1 MPPLDPPLEPT
12 DPADPHALPGDP
24 VDAEFSEDEIEL
36 AYQRALA
43 AFSDHET
50 PDEFVPEDSDSEDSD
65 SEESDGEE
73 SDSEDSDSEES
84 GSEESGSEESGSEE
98 SDSEESDSE
107 ESALDPSES
116 SEPDPSEP
124 GVWAHTAADAESRE
138 EPALADAFAADD
150 FAADD
155 FASAAEVPD
164 EDAASESYPEDSAP
178 DNGFDEDAAEDAA
191 AEQDVIDQDVIDQD
205 VVDQDVVDQDWIA
218 EDPGA
223 EEACAAAPEATTA
236 EDDAAFAQ
244 SQDDIADSDRENG
257 ADATWAEAGK
267 DVGTAAEAEEEADAV
282 VDAELDPEV
291 DAGDEPSLTTDT
303 AVDFALAVDVSPGE
317 PTLDAHVDPEA
328 AHLSIEDALSDSEAA
343 PVEDHSFA
351 EASPEAPHAE
361 SFDDTFDDTLDDSLD
376 VLNGDAQ
383 PVPPELALGSDEPEG
398 DEGES
403 SGEVAEFDDEL
414 PELALPDLSRLEA
427 ELAAAG
433 VELADPE
440 PPPEALASAQA
451 DLADESPAP
460 HLAAPLT
467 EAGARDSEPA
477 VAVELGPGD
486 PTAVLPVAGEP
497 AGTMGL
503 DAAAVAAAS
512 AAMENPPQSREA
524 PGRTARGRRASSA
537 APAAPASEPQVTWRG
552 DAAHGDRSSSLRG
565 PRGVASDRFSPP
577 PPTSAETITPAQVI
591 EGALFVGG
599 GPLSAGK
606 LYALL
611 RGTIALEDVPELI
624 DDLNDLYASQNRPYE
639 IRLGDGGYVLDLCPD
654 YEKLRH
660 RVFGQGPREV
670 RLTQD
675 QLEVLALVAYRQP
688 ISEAGIAALGRPEA
702 GNVLR
707 QLLRRELVSLE
718 RGEQGP
724 KDVTYQ
730 TTERFLSV
738 FGLASLAEL
747 PQPEDLAAR

>member
-50 PDEFVPEDSDSEDSD
+50 PDEFVPE
-65 SEESDGEE
+65 E
-73 SDSEDSDSEES
+73 SDSEDS
-84 GSEESGSEESGSEE
+84 GSEESDSEE

-150 FAADD
+150 FTSDDFAADDFAADDFTSDDFAADD

-178 DNGFDEDAAEDAA
+178 DNGFDADAAEDAA
-191 AEQDVIDQDVIDQD
+191 VEQDVIE
-205 VVDQDVVDQDWIA
+205 QDVVDQDWIA

-244 SQDDIADSDRENG
+244 AEDDIADSDRENG

-267 DVGTAAEAEEEADAV
+267 DVGTAAEAEAEADA
-282 VDAELDPEV
+282 EI
-291 DAGDEPSLTTDT
+291 DAGDEPSLTADN
-303 AVDFALAVDVSPGE
+303 AVDFALAADVSPGE

-343 PVEDHSFA
+343 HVEDHSFA
-351 EASPEAPHAE
+351 EAIPEAPHAE
-361 SFDDTFDDTLDDSLD
+361 SFDDTLDDSLD

-451 DLADESPAP
+451 DLADESPTP

-497 AGTMGL
+497 AGSLGL

-524 PGRTARGRRASSA
+524 PGQTARGRRASSA

-724 KDVTYQ
+724 KDVTYH

>member
-50 PDEFVPEDSDSEDSD
+50 PDEFVPEESDSEDSGSEESDSEDSD
-65 SEESDGEE
+65 SEESDGE
-73 SDSEDSDSEES
+73 D
-84 GSEESGSEESGSEE
+84 

-150 FAADD
+150 FTSDDFAADDFASDD

-178 DNGFDEDAAEDAA
+178 DNGFDADAAEDAA
-191 AEQDVIDQDVIDQD
+191 VEQDVIE
-205 VVDQDVVDQDWIA
+205 QDVVDQDWIA

-267 DVGTAAEAEEEADAV
+267 DVGTAAEAEAEADA
-282 VDAELDPEV
+282 EI
-291 DAGDEPSLTTDT
+291 DAGDEPSLTADN
-303 AVDFALAVDVSPGE
+303 AVDFALAADVSPGE

-343 PVEDHSFA
+343 HVEDHSFA
-351 EASPEAPHAE
+351 EAIPEAPHAE
-361 SFDDTFDDTLDDSLD
+361 SFDDTLDDSLD

-403 SGEVAEFDDEL
+403 SGEVAEFADEL

-497 AGTMGL
+497 AGSLGL

-724 KDVTYQ
+724 KDVTYH

>member
-1 MPPLDPPLEPT
+1 
-12 DPADPHALPGDP
+12 
-24 VDAEFSEDEIEL
+24 
-36 AYQRALA
+36 
-43 AFSDHET
+43 
-50 PDEFVPEDSDSEDSD
+50 
-65 SEESDGEE
+65 
-73 SDSEDSDSEES
+73 
-84 GSEESGSEESGSEE
+84 
-98 SDSEESDSE
+98 
-107 ESALDPSES
+107 
-116 SEPDPSEP
+116 
-124 GVWAHTAADAESRE
+124 
-138 EPALADAFAADD
+138 
-150 FAADD
+150 
-155 FASAAEVPD
+155 
-164 EDAASESYPEDSAP
+164 
-178 DNGFDEDAAEDAA
+178 
-191 AEQDVIDQDVIDQD
+191 
-205 VVDQDVVDQDWIA
+205 
-218 EDPGA
+218 
-223 EEACAAAPEATTA
+223 
-236 EDDAAFAQ
+236 
-244 SQDDIADSDRENG
+244 
-257 ADATWAEAGK
+257 
-267 DVGTAAEAEEEADAV
+267 
-282 VDAELDPEV
+282 
-291 DAGDEPSLTTDT
+291 
-303 AVDFALAVDVSPGE
+303 
-317 PTLDAHVDPEA
+317 
-328 AHLSIEDALSDSEAA
+328 
-343 PVEDHSFA
+343 
-351 EASPEAPHAE
+351 
-361 SFDDTFDDTLDDSLD
+361 
-376 VLNGDAQ
+376 
-383 PVPPELALGSDEPEG
+383 LALGSDEPEG

-403 SGEVAEFDDEL
+403 SGEVAEFADEL

-497 AGTMGL
+497 AGSLGL

-724 KDVTYQ
+724 KDVTYH

>member
-73 SDSEDSDSEES
+73 SDSEDSDSED
-84 GSEESGSEESGSEE
+84 
-98 SDSEESDSE
+98 SDSEEL
-107 ESALDPSES
+107 ALDPSES
-116 SEPDPSEP
+116 IEPDPSGPDE
-124 GVWAHTAADAESRE
+124 WAHTAADAESRE
-138 EPALADAFAADD
+138 EPALADDFADDDFAADD
-150 FAADD
+150 FASDD

-164 EDAASESYPEDSAP
+164 EDAASESYLEDSAT
-178 DNGFDEDAAEDAA
+178 DNGFDADAAEYAA
-191 AEQDVIDQDVIDQD
+191 VEQDVIDQDVIDQD
-205 VVDQDVVDQDWIA
+205 VVEQDWIA

-223 EEACAAAPEATTA
+223 EVACAAAPEATTA
-236 EDDAAFAQ
+236 EDEAAFAQ
-244 SQDDIADSDRENG
+244 SEDDVGDSDRESG
-257 ADATWAEAGK
+257 ADATWAEAGE
-267 DVGTAAEAEEEADAV
+267 DVATAAEAEAEADAV
-282 VDAELDPEV
+282 VDPENDPELDPEV
-291 DAGDEPSLTTDT
+291 DAGDEPSLTADI
-303 AVDFALAVDVSPGE
+303 AVDFALAADVSPGE
-317 PTLDAHVDPEA
+317 PTLDAHVDPEP

-351 EASPEAPHAE
+351 EASPEAPPAE

-403 SGEVAEFDDEL
+403 SGEVAEFADEL
-414 PELALPDLSRLEA
+414 PELALPDLPRLEA
-427 ELAAAG
+427 ELVAAG

-477 VAVELGPGD
+477 VAVELGPDD

-497 AGTMGL
+497 AGSMGL

-512 AAMENPPQSREA
+512 AAIENPPQSREA

-624 DDLNDLYASQNRPYE
+624 DDLNHLYASQNRPYE

-724 KDVTYQ
+724 KDVTYH

>member
-12 DPADPHALPGDP
+12 DPADPHALPRDP

-50 PDEFVPEDSDSEDSD
+50 PDEFVPEDSDSEESD
-65 SEESDGEE
+65 GEESDGEE
-73 SDSEDSDSEES
+73 SDSEDS
-84 GSEESGSEESGSEE
+84 GSEE
-98 SDSEESDSE
+98 SDSD

-116 SEPDPSEP
+116 SEPDPSER
-124 GVWAHTAADAESRE
+124 GVWARTAADAESRE
-138 EPALADAFAADD
+138 EPALADAFASNDFAADD
-150 FAADD
+150 FASDD
-155 FASAAEVPD
+155 FASAAEVPH
-164 EDAASESYPEDSAP
+164 EIAASDSYPEDSSP
-178 DNGFDEDAAEDAA
+178 DNGFDADAAEHAA
-191 AEQDVIDQDVIDQD
+191 AA
-205 VVDQDVVDQDWIA
+205 QDVVDQDWIA

-223 EEACAAAPEATTA
+223 EEACAAASEATTS
-236 EDDAAFAQ
+236 EDEAAFAQ
-244 SQDDIADSDRENG
+244 SEDDVGDSDRESG
-257 ADATWAEAGK
+257 ADATWAEAGE
-267 DVGTAAEAEEEADAV
+267 DVGTAAEAEAAAEADA
-282 VDAELDPEV
+282 EV
-291 DAGDEPSLTTDT
+291 DAGDEPSLTADT
-303 AVDFALAVDVSPGE
+303 AVDFALAADVSPGE
-317 PTLDAHVDPEA
+317 PTLDAHVDPEP
-328 AHLSIEDALSDSEAA
+328 AHLSIENALSDPEAA

-361 SFDDTFDDTLDDSLD
+361 SLDDTLD
-376 VLNGDAQ
+376 VLNGDTQ
-383 PVPPELALGSDEPEG
+383 PGPPELALGSDEPEADEG
-398 DEGES
+398 EADEGES
-403 SGEVAEFDDEL
+403 NDGESNGGESNSGEVAEFADEL

-427 ELAAAG
+427 ELVAAG

-451 DLADESPAP
+451 DLAEESPAP

-467 EAGARDSEPA
+467 EAGLRGGEQA
-477 VAVELGPGD
+477 VAAEPGPD
-486 PTAVLPVAGEP
+486 DSAAVLPVAGEP
-497 AGTMGL
+497 AGSMGL
-503 DAAAVAAAS
+503 NAATVAAAS
-512 AAMENPPQSREA
+512 AAIENPPEAREA
-524 PGRTARGRRASSA
+524 PGNTARGRRASSA

-565 PRGVASDRFSPP
+565 PRGVASDRFTPP

-624 DDLNDLYASQNRPYE
+624 DDLNHLYASQNRPYE

-707 QLLRRELVSLE
+707 QLLRRELVGLE

-724 KDVTYQ
+724 KDVTYH

>member
-65 SEESDGEE
+65 SEEL
-73 SDSEDSDSEES
+73 
-84 GSEESGSEESGSEE
+84 
-98 SDSEESDSE
+98 
-107 ESALDPSES
+107 ALDPSES

-178 DNGFDEDAAEDAA
+178 DNGFDADAAEDAA
-191 AEQDVIDQDVIDQD
+191 VEQDVVE
-205 VVDQDVVDQDWIA
+205 QDWIA
-218 EDPGA
+218 EDSGA
-223 EEACAAAPEATTA
+223 DEACAAAPEATTA

-244 SQDDIADSDRENG
+244 SEDDVADSGRESG
-257 ADATWAEAGK
+257 ADATWAEAGE
-267 DVGTAAEAEEEADAV
+267 DVATAAEAEAEADAV
-282 VDAELDPEV
+282 VDPENDPELDPEV

-303 AVDFALAVDVSPGE
+303 AVDFALAADVSPGE
-317 PTLDAHVDPEA
+317 PTLDAHVDPEP

-351 EASPEAPHAE
+351 EASPEAPPAE

-376 VLNGDAQ
+376 VLSGDAQ

-427 ELAAAG
+427 ELVAAG

-440 PPPEALASAQA
+440 PPPEALASAHA
-451 DLADESPAP
+451 DLAEESPAP

-477 VAVELGPGD
+477 VAVELGPDD

-497 AGTMGL
+497 AGSMGL

-512 AAMENPPQSREA
+512 AAIENPPQSREA

-624 DDLNDLYASQNRPYE
+624 DDLNHLYASQNRPYE

-724 KDVTYQ
+724 KDVTYH

>member
-65 SEESDGEE
+65 SEESD
-73 SDSEDSDSEES
+73 
-84 GSEESGSEESGSEE
+84 
-98 SDSEESDSE
+98 SE

-138 EPALADAFAADD
+138 EPALADDFADDDFAADD
-150 FAADD
+150 FASDD

-178 DNGFDEDAAEDAA
+178 DNGFDADAAEDAA
-191 AEQDVIDQDVIDQD
+191 VEQD
-205 VVDQDVVDQDWIA
+205 VVDQDVIEQDWIA

-244 SQDDIADSDRENG
+244 AEDDVGDSDRESG

-282 VDAELDPEV
+282 VDPELDPEV

-351 EASPEAPHAE
+351 EASPEAPPAE

-497 AGTMGL
+497 AGSMVL

-724 KDVTYQ
+724 KDVTYH

>member
-50 PDEFVPEDSDSEDSD
+50 PDEFVPEESDSEDSGSEESDSEDSD
-65 SEESDGEE
+65 SEESDGE
-73 SDSEDSDSEES
+73 D
-84 GSEESGSEESGSEE
+84 

-150 FAADD
+150 FTSDDFAADD

-178 DNGFDEDAAEDAA
+178 DNGFDADAAEDAA
-191 AEQDVIDQDVIDQD
+191 VEQDVIE
-205 VVDQDVVDQDWIA
+205 QDVVDQDWIA

-244 SQDDIADSDRENG
+244 AEDDVGDSDRESG
-257 ADATWAEAGK
+257 ADATWAEAGE
-267 DVGTAAEAEEEADAV
+267 DVATAAEAEAEADAV
-282 VDAELDPEV
+282 VDPELDPEV

-343 PVEDHSFA
+343 HVEDHSFA
-351 EASPEAPHAE
+351 EAIPEAPHAE

-403 SGEVAEFDDEL
+403 SGEVAEFADEL

-451 DLADESPAP
+451 DLADESPTP

-497 AGTMGL
+497 EGSMGL

-512 AAMENPPQSREA
+512 AAMENPPQSRKA
-524 PGRTARGRRASSA
+524 PGKTARGRRASSA

-724 KDVTYQ
+724 KDVTYH

>member
-12 DPADPHALPGDP
+12 DPADPHALPPDP

-50 PDEFVPEDSDSEDSD
+50 PDEFAP
-65 SEESDGEE
+65 EESDGED
-73 SDSEDSDSEES
+73 SDGEDSDSEES
-84 GSEESGSEESGSEE
+84 GSEES
-98 SDSEESDSE
+98 DSEEL
-107 ESALDPSES
+107 ALDPSES

-124 GVWAHTAADAESRE
+124 GEWARTTADVESRE
-138 EPALADAFAADD
+138 EPAVADAFASDD
-150 FAADD
+150 FTAAD
-155 FASAAEVPD
+155 FASNDFASPAEVPD
-164 EDAASESYPEDSAP
+164 EDAASESYPEDSSP
-178 DNGFDEDAAEDAA
+178 DNGFDADAAEYAA
-191 AEQDVIDQDVIDQD
+191 VEQDVVEQDAVE
-205 VVDQDVVDQDWIA
+205 QDWIA

-223 EEACAAAPEATTA
+223 EEAFAAAPEATTS
-236 EDDAAFAQ
+236 EDEAAFHE
-244 SQDDIADSDRENG
+244 SQDDIADSDRESG
-257 ADATWAEAGK
+257 ADATWAEAGE
-267 DVGTAAEAEEEADAV
+267 DVGTAAGAEAEAAAEADA
-282 VDAELDPEV
+282 EV
-291 DAGDEPSLTTDT
+291 DAGDEPSLTADN
-303 AVDFALAVDVSPGE
+303 AVDFALAADVSPGA
-317 PTLDAHVDPEA
+317 PTLDAPVDPEPAHLSIENALSDPEA
-328 AHLSIEDALSDSEAA
+328 AH
-343 PVEDHSFA
+343 VEDYSFA
-351 EASPEAPHAE
+351 EASPEALHAE
-361 SFDDTFDDTLDDSLD
+361 SCDDTLDDSLD
-376 VLNGDAQ
+376 VVNGDAQ
-383 PVPPELALGSDEPEG
+383 PVPPELALGNDEPEADEPEG
-398 DEGES
+398 DGGES
-403 SGEVAEFDDEL
+403 NGGESNSGEVAEFADEL

-427 ELAAAG
+427 ELVAAG

-451 DLADESPAP
+451 DLAEESPAP

-467 EAGARDSEPA
+467 EAGLRGGEQA
-477 VAVELGPGD
+477 VAAELGPD
-486 PTAVLPVAGEP
+486 DSAAVLPVAGEP
-497 AGTMGL
+497 AGSMGL
-503 DAAAVAAAS
+503 NAATVAAAS
-512 AAMENPPQSREA
+512 AAIENPPEAREA
-524 PGRTARGRRASSA
+524 PGNTARGRRASST
-537 APAAPASEPQVTWRG
+537 APASEPQVTWRG

-565 PRGVASDRFSPP
+565 PRGVASDRFTPP

-624 DDLNDLYASQNRPYE
+624 DDLNHLYASQNRPYE

-707 QLLRRELVSLE
+707 QLLRRELVGLE

-724 KDVTYQ
+724 KDVTYH

>member
-50 PDEFVPEDSDSEDSD
+50 PDEFVPE
-65 SEESDGEE
+65 E
-73 SDSEDSDSEES
+73 SDSED
-84 GSEESGSEESGSEE
+84 SGSEE

-107 ESALDPSES
+107 ELALDPSES
-116 SEPDPSEP
+116 IEPDPSGPDE
-124 GVWAHTAADAESRE
+124 WAHTAADAESRD
-138 EPALADAFAADD
+138 EPAVADAFAADD
-150 FAADD
+150 FAADDFASDD

-178 DNGFDEDAAEDAA
+178 DNGFDADAAEDAA
-191 AEQDVIDQDVIDQD
+191 VEQDVIE
-205 VVDQDVVDQDWIA
+205 QDVVDQDWIA

-244 SQDDIADSDRENG
+244 AEDDVGDSDRESG
-257 ADATWAEAGK
+257 ADATWAEAGE
-267 DVGTAAEAEEEADAV
+267 DVATAAEAEAEADA
-282 VDAELDPEV
+282 EI
-291 DAGDEPSLTTDT
+291 DAGDEPSLTADN
-303 AVDFALAVDVSPGE
+303 AVDFALAADVSPGE

-403 SGEVAEFDDEL
+403 SGEVAEFADEL

-497 AGTMGL
+497 EGSMGL

-724 KDVTYQ
+724 KDVTYH

>member
-50 PDEFVPEDSDSEDSD
+50 PDEFVPEESDSEDSGSEESDSEDSD
-65 SEESDGEE
+65 SEESDGE
-73 SDSEDSDSEES
+73 D
-84 GSEESGSEESGSEE
+84 

-150 FAADD
+150 FTSDDFAADDFAADDFTSDDFAADD

-178 DNGFDEDAAEDAA
+178 DNGFDADAAEDAA
-191 AEQDVIDQDVIDQD
+191 VEQDVIE
-205 VVDQDVVDQDWIA
+205 QDVVDQDWIA

-244 SQDDIADSDRENG
+244 AEDDVGDSDRENG

-267 DVGTAAEAEEEADAV
+267 DVGTAAEAEAEADA
-282 VDAELDPEV
+282 EI
-291 DAGDEPSLTTDT
+291 DAGDEPSLTADN
-303 AVDFALAVDVSPGE
+303 AVDFALAADVSPGE

-343 PVEDHSFA
+343 HVEDHSFA
-351 EASPEAPHAE
+351 EAIPEAPHAE
-361 SFDDTFDDTLDDSLD
+361 SFDDTLDDSLD

-403 SGEVAEFDDEL
+403 SGEVAEFADEL

-724 KDVTYQ
+724 KDVTYH